1 MFLGSLT
8 LFNGEDV
15 LLGTTVGGEQDPGES
30 DSVIEIILGI
40 IGAICMMVGTTSA
53 SCLARPSNESLALCN
68 SLACFSI
75 ASARGRRGCTVDK
88 NSSSCFCR
96 DRIWDCIVVRVL

>member
-1 MFLGSLT
+1 MFRGSLT
-8 LFNGEDV
+8 LFNEEDV
-15 LLGTTVGGEQDPGES
+15 LLGKAVGGEKDPGES

-53 SCLARPSNESLALCN
+53 SCLSRPSNESLALCN

-75 ASARGRRGCTVDK
+75 ASARGGE
-88 NSSSCFCR
+88 
-96 DRIWDCIVVRVL
+96 VVL